1 MTKERKKTSSQ
12 EPVTQPTAPEGAAEE
27 AVAEGVPDV
36 ATLQAELEQARAQAA
51 EYLDGWQRARAEFAN
66 YRRRVEAERESAR
79 CESNRELLLK
89 LLPIVDDFE
98 RALEAL
104 PAELADNPWISGVTM
119 ILNKLQA
126 LLESENVAAVTC
138 VGQPFDPQWHEAML
152 QEETTEHPDG
162 TVLMELRRGYR
173 LGDRML
179 RPALVKVA
187 SNPTANAAAAAPE
200 GKDDTGD

>member
-1 MTKERKKTSSQ
+1 MSKERKKTPSE
-12 EPVTQPTAPEGAAEE
+12 EPVTQPTAPEETTGE
-27 AVAEGVPDV
+27 AVAEAAPDV
-36 ATLQAELEQARAQAA
+36 TALQAELEQARAQAA

-104 PAELADNPWISGVTM
+104 PDELADNPWVSGVTM

-126 LLESENVAAVTC
+126 FLESENVAAVTC

-187 SNPTANAAAAAPE
+187 SNPSANAAAAAPE